1 MFNSLG
7 NVFLFLIWPLFILL
21 SAGVFIKGWRVYRL
35 TKDALVGR
43 ITKALIY
50 TILVDISSLGV
61 IYILYLLNRQGQSEG
76 DYFLFAVLGVWFI
89 VFIWSLGTLTRAQAE
104 LKGIVEQ
111 KK

>member
-1 MFNSLG
+1 MFNSLD
-7 NVFLFLIWPLFILL
+7 NIFLFLVWPLFILL

-35 TKDALVGR
+35 IKDALVGR

-61 IYILYLLNRQGQSEG
+61 ICILYLFQRQGSSKG

-89 VFIWSLGTLTRAQAE
+89 VFIWSLGTLTRAQKE
-104 LKGIVEQ
+104 LKGIVD